1 MTAMMERMIF
11 LVGPPRSGSTLLM
24 RVLNATSQVYSRPE
38 PHLIGPM
45 AHLGYY
51 DNIDRAPFDHF
62 QSAEGVRGFVAD
74 LPGGE
79 ADYLDALRAYADTMY
94 GRMLGSAKNGERYFL
109 DKTPANS
116 LLLPFLGKLYPRAK
130 YIVLTRHPAAIFA
143 SYAESFFDGDYAA
156 AADFNPILARYIPA
170 MARFLRQTVVPFTH
184 VRYEELVT
192 DPEATLKKVS
202 TYLDIPFEPDAL
214 NYKKRD
220 VVGKG
225 LGDPVGVKKHDRPVA
240 SSIET
245 WGAEFAA
252 NRVRY
257 EVVARQIAMV
267 EPADLATW
275 GYPLETFWKP
285 MEDADPANWKPRK
298 IELDRFQ
305 RQRRALRW
313 ARRMAKETAV
323 GGAMEKVRFGLEVVL
338 REGLGADGRA
348 EGRGVGNTRQNAKDA
363 TDPTEE
369 SE

>member
-1 MTAMMERMIF
+1 MIF

-38 PHLIGPM
+38 PHLMGPL
-45 AHLGYY
+45 AHLGFYA
-51 DNIDRAPFDHF
+51 NVDRASFDHI
-62 QSAEGVRGFVAD
+62 QAAEGVRSFVAD

-79 ADYLDALRAYADTMY
+79 SDYLDALRAYADIMY
-94 GRMLGSAKNGERYFL
+94 GRMLSTAKNGERYFL

-116 LLLPFLGKLYPRAK
+116 LILPFLGTLYPKAK
-130 YIVLTRHPAAIFA
+130 FVVLTRHPAAIFA
-143 SYAESFFDGDYAA
+143 SYAESFFDGDYEAA
-156 AADFNPILARYIPA
+156 AAFNPILRRYIPA
-170 MARFLRQTVVPFTH
+170 MARFLRQTDVAFAH

-192 DPEATLKKVS
+192 DPEGTLKKLS

-220 VVGKG
+220 VSGKG

-252 NRVRY
+252 NKVRY
-257 EVVARQIAMV
+257 DVVARQIAMV
-267 EPADLATW
+267 EPADLITW

-285 MEDADPANWKPRK
+285 MEDADPASWKPRK

-305 RQRRALRW
+305 QQRRALRW
-313 ARRMAKETAV
+313 ARKVAADTPV
-323 GGAMEKVRFGLEVVL
+323 GGALQKVRFGLDVVL
-338 REGLGADGRA
+338 REGFGGYGGKEKAGEGEEKEGKEERA
-348 EGRGVGNTRQNAKDA
+348 E
-363 TDPTEE
+363 EE
-369 SE
+369 GE